1 MKVPILIPNIFDH
14 PFTYDSNSLN
24 LDKGN
29 YVTVPFGATKI
40 TGIVWDSFEKTEKKF
55 QIKKIE
61 KKLNVPKMK
70 ESMMNFLNWFSIY
83 NVVPIGMCIR
93 LTLLSKGVVENI
105 PDSSFNQYQILNKNS
120 KYTLNLEQAKCLSE
134 IKKNEKKFN
143 VHVLDGVAGS
153 GKTLVYFSRL
163 WDIINQGYQALI
175 MLPEIAL
182 TSQFKKRFVDFFGF
196 EPAIW
201 HSATSKKNKKIL
213 QNADSNT

>member
-14 PFTYDSNSLN
+14 PFTYESNSLN

-40 TGIVWDSFEKTEKKF
+40 TGIVWNSFEKTEKKF

-105 PDSSFNQYQILNKNS
+105 S
-120 KYTLNLEQAKCLSE
+120 
-134 IKKNEKKFN
+134 
-143 VHVLDGVAGS
+143 
-153 GKTLVYFSRL
+153 
-163 WDIINQGYQALI
+163 
-175 MLPEIAL
+175 
-182 TSQFKKRFVDFFGF
+182 
-196 EPAIW
+196 
-201 HSATSKKNKKIL
+201 
-213 QNADSNT
+213 